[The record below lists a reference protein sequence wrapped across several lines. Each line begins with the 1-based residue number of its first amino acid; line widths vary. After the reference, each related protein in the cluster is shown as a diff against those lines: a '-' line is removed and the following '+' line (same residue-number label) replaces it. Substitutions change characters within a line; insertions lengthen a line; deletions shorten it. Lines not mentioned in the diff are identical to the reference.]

1 MSKFLNNIEIKTAV
15 ESLQDAD
22 FSWTENVIEKLNADK
37 NLLPEFSK
45 NPEDFV
51 TNMGIKIPDGYHLH
65 YISKEGIYY
74 PEENNTPSKSGFR
87 IEVRIDK
94 DYSALGVCIFCKGG
108 CKSAEI

>member
-65 YISKEGIYY
+65 YISKEVYTIQKKIILHLNQAS
-74 PEENNTPSKSGFR
+74 ELRF
-87 IEVRIDK
+87 V
-94 DYSALGVCIFCKGG
+94 
-108 CKSAEI
+108 